1 MSKGLDKFYTKESVI
16 LDLIDML
23 EMDKYDIFIEPSAGD
38 GAFLKH
44 LPKSKTIAMDI
55 QPDVPE
61 IFEEDFFN
69 FRPSPEQHSSKSII
83 TVGNPPFG
91 KNSSLAIKF
100 FNHAAK
106 YSECIAFVLPRTF
119 RKPSVINRL
128 DASFYLEREKV
139 LESKSNSFYL
149 PTGEDYDVPTVIQ
162 VWKKY
167 DNDKTREKINT
178 VSTHED
184 FEFLSPKKSKVFS
197 DIRPCYSLE
206 LLSSNSESYKLK
218 VKQEVTLEGYKS
230 LTEEADFCVRR
241 VGAAA
246 GKIYKDFKENKRDW
260 KSHYYIKEVTP
271 GVASTME
278 SINWDYH
285 NSPKYDIAGNPSIS
299 KNELINFYVKT
310 KKDNMSQLE
319 IEE

>member
-178 VSTHED
+178 VSTHKD
-184 FEFLSPKKSKVFS
+184 FQFLSPIKDNMLATAVCDF
-197 DIRPCYSLE
+197 RPFVACCVNPE
-206 LLSSNSESYKLK
+206 LCKLK
-218 VKQEVTLEGYKS
+218 TKQEVTPENYK
-230 LTEEADFCVRR
+230 LLVEEADFCIRR
-241 VGAAA
+241 VGASA
-246 GKIYKDFKENKRDW
+246 GKVYKDFRQKKRDW
-260 KSHYYIKEVTP
+260 KSHYYIKENIT
-271 GVASTME
+271 GVDSIME
-278 SINWDYH
+278 LIKWDYSG
-285 NSPKYDIAGNPSIS
+285 SPKYDIAGNPSIS
-299 KNELINFYVKT
+299 KNELINFYIKT
-310 KKDNMSQLE
+310 KNILE
-319 IEE
+319 TEEQ